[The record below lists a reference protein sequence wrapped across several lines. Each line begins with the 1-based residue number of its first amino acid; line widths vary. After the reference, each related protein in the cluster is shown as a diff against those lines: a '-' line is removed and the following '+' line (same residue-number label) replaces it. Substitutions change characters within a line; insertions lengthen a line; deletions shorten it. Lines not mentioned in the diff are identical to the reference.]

1 MKNSTVV
8 LHITYAGIL
17 VRVVKFNGVEYVLLK
32 TISDA
37 VGVDWKNQRKK
48 VLDSQWL
55 RRRLGVIEADLLA
68 ETANSGGDI
77 PTSSGVSG
85 GDIPPSDSDFEGDI
99 TPLSAASGLPIYI
112 RLDRVAAF
120 LGTINPDRVRGAGNE
135 SSAEHLES
143 KITEWDDALHDYEE
157 LGFAIN
163 LNHAKSQESL
173 RKQRA
178 SFAQMIGVKNR
189 TPSQKDRQAL
199 SMVIGQMA
207 NELGRVCCRFC
218 PHRQRTGALSRSRA
232 SGTGGVSQAGGLRI
246 RPGPRCVVLTRPAP
260 SCAVLARCAPPR
272 NNTGRGFF
280 SRARGTLGLLI

>member
-8 LHITYAGIL
+8 LYITYAGIL

-37 VGVDWKNQRKK
+37 VGVQWANQRKK

-68 ETANSGGDI
+68 EIANSGGDI
-77 PTSSGVSG
+77 TPSTVDSGTDISTSNVDSGTDILTSNPTYGV
-85 GDIPPSDSDFEGDI
+85 PV
-99 TPLSAASGLPIYI
+99 YI

-120 LGTINPDRVRGAGNE
+120 LGTINPDKVRAAGNIPA
-135 SSAEHLES
+135 SEHLES
-143 KITEWDDALHDYEE
+143 KISEWDDALHDYEE

-189 TPSQKDRQAL
+189 TPSQNDRKAL
-199 SMVIGQMA
+199 SLVIGQMA
-207 NELGRVCCRFC
+207 DELGINYQ
-218 PHRQRTGALSRSRA
+218 PD
-232 SGTGGVSQAGGLRI
+232 
-246 RPGPRCVVLTRPAP
+246 
-260 SCAVLARCAPPR
+260 
-272 NNTGRGFF
+272 
-280 SRARGTLGLLI
+280 LIDGEK

>member
-8 LHITYAGIL
+8 LYITYAGIL

-37 VGVDWKNQRKK
+37 VGSVWRDQRKK

-68 ETANSGGDI
+68 EFENSGEDILTSNSDSGGDI
-77 PTSSGVSG
+77 LTSNPTYGV
-85 GDIPPSDSDFEGDI
+85 
-99 TPLSAASGLPIYI
+99 PIYI

-120 LGTINPDRVRGAGNE
+120 LNTINPDKVRAAGNV
-135 SSAEHLES
+135 SAAEHLES
-143 KITEWDDALHDYEE
+143 KISEWDDALHDYEE

-189 TPSQKDRQAL
+189 TPSQNDRQAL
-199 SMVIGQMA
+199 STVIGQMA
-207 NELGRVCCRFC
+207 DELGINYQPDFID
-218 PHRQRTGALSRSRA
+218 GEK
-232 SGTGGVSQAGGLRI
+232 
-246 RPGPRCVVLTRPAP
+246 
-260 SCAVLARCAPPR
+260 
-272 NNTGRGFF
+272 
-280 SRARGTLGLLI
+280 

>member
-8 LHITYAGIL
+8 MYITYAGIL

-37 VGVDWKNQRKK
+37 VGVLWSDQRKK

-77 PTSSGVSG
+77 PTSNSESG
-85 GDIPPSDSDFEGDI
+85 GDVPTSNPTYGV
-99 TPLSAASGLPIYI
+99 PIYI

-120 LGTINPDRVRGAGNE
+120 LGTINPIRVRALGNT
-135 SSAEHLES
+135 SAAEHLES
-143 KITEWDDALHDYEE
+143 KISEWDDALHDYEE

-163 LNHAKSQESL
+163 LNHAKAQESV

-207 NELGRVCCRFC
+207 NELGISYQ
-218 PHRQRTGALSRSRA
+218 PD
-232 SGTGGVSQAGGLRI
+232 
-246 RPGPRCVVLTRPAP
+246 
-260 SCAVLARCAPPR
+260 
-272 NNTGRGFF
+272 
-280 SRARGTLGLLI
+280 LIDEEK

>member
-8 LHITYAGIL
+8 LYITYAGIL

-37 VGVDWKNQRKK
+37 VGVQWANQRKK

-68 ETANSGGDI
+68 ESENSGEDI
-77 PTSSGVSG
+77 LTSN
-85 GDIPPSDSDFEGDI
+85 SDSGTDI
-99 TPLSAASGLPIYI
+99 STSNPTYGVPIYI

-120 LGTINPDRVRGAGNE
+120 LGTINPDKVRAAGNL
-135 SSAEHLES
+135 SASEHLES
-143 KITEWDDALHDYEE
+143 KISEWDDALHDYEE

-189 TPSQKDRQAL
+189 TPSQNDRQAL

-207 NELGRVCCRFC
+207 NELGISYQ
-218 PHRQRTGALSRSRA
+218 PD
-232 SGTGGVSQAGGLRI
+232 
-246 RPGPRCVVLTRPAP
+246 
-260 SCAVLARCAPPR
+260 
-272 NNTGRGFF
+272 
-280 SRARGTLGLLI
+280 LIDEEK

>member
-8 LHITYAGIL
+8 LYITYAGIL

-37 VGVDWKNQRKK
+37 VGVQWANQRKK
-48 VLDSQWL
+48 VLGSQWL

-68 ETANSGGDI
+68 ESENSGEDI
-77 PTSSGVSG
+77 LTSN
-85 GDIPPSDSDFEGDI
+85 SDSGTDI
-99 TPLSAASGLPIYI
+99 STSNPTYGVPIYI

-120 LGTINPDRVRGAGNE
+120 LGTINPDKVRAAGNL
-135 SSAEHLES
+135 SASEHLES
-143 KITEWDDALHDYEE
+143 KISEWDDALHDYEE

-189 TPSQKDRQAL
+189 TPSQNDRQAL

-207 NELGRVCCRFC
+207 NELGISYQ
-218 PHRQRTGALSRSRA
+218 PD
-232 SGTGGVSQAGGLRI
+232 
-246 RPGPRCVVLTRPAP
+246 
-260 SCAVLARCAPPR
+260 
-272 NNTGRGFF
+272 
-280 SRARGTLGLLI
+280 LIDEEK

>member
-8 LHITYAGIL
+8 MYITYAGIL

-37 VGVDWKNQRKK
+37 VGVDWKRQRQK
-48 VLDSQWL
+48 VIDSQWL

-68 ETANSGGDI
+68 ETANSGGHMS
-77 PTSSGVSG
+77 TSNGDSG
-85 GDIPPSDSDFEGDI
+85 GHISPSDSDFVGDI
-99 TPLSAASGLPIYI
+99 SPSNSTAGLPIYI

-120 LGTINPDRVRGAGNE
+120 LGTINPDKVRGAGNE
-135 SSAEHLES
+135 SAAEHLES
-143 KITEWDDALHDYEE
+143 KISEWDDALHDYEE

-189 TPSQKDRQAL
+189 TPSQNDRQAL

-207 NELGRVCCRFC
+207 NELGISYQ
-218 PHRQRTGALSRSRA
+218 PD
-232 SGTGGVSQAGGLRI
+232 
-246 RPGPRCVVLTRPAP
+246 
-260 SCAVLARCAPPR
+260 
-272 NNTGRGFF
+272 
-280 SRARGTLGLLI
+280 LIDEEK